1 VERKTNGDE
10 SENACAWDAAQASN
24 VVAVE
29 NFMIVV
35 VVVMPARS
43 SALAA
48 ASWLRLRL
56 GREPGASGW
65 LGWMM
70 QPTAEWGG
78 GGWQKPR

>member
-1 VERKTNGDE
+1 MEMSRKRPALGMPRRR
-10 SENACAWDAAQASN
+10 AMLLPWRASWL
-24 VVAVE
+24 
-29 NFMIVV
+29 VV

-43 SALAA
+43 SALVA

-78 GGWQKPR
+78 GGWQNPR